1 MGNVVIGRL
10 DKIDEWTTD
19 APITKSSEIKPDGNE
34 TVFLSSQD
42 FDKRR
47 FGGKDVRL
55 FVPSELADDCK
66 DLSDVSV
73 YFDLELYPFFQK
85 IKEGMKSEEKPR
97 GVLRMR
103 RKVLEEEGDSVM
115 IGDLFVL
122 SALVGEPAEAMV
134 KRTRGEVRPSHV
146 ILTVDFG
153 GGTMG
158 HLEYT
163 FASERE
169 QIEFEWSGIK
179 RIIEFDSDE
188 MTPLTPD
195 GLTTLPLSYSVDAI
209 LSGAHSAD
217 DGLLQSLNKYR
228 SLLSGGGWR

>member
-1 MGNVVIGRL
+1 MGNVVIGRM
-10 DKIDEWTTD
+10 DKLDEWTTED
-19 APITKSSEIKPDGNE
+19 PFPKSSEKSPDGKE
-34 TVFLSSQD
+34 TVFLSLQE
-42 FDKRR
+42 FDKERS
-47 FGGKDVRL
+47 GGKDVRL
-55 FVPSELADDCK
+55 FVPSELADECK
-66 DLSDVSV
+66 GLSNVSV
-73 YFDLELYPFFQK
+73 YFDLELYPFFQR
-85 IKEGMKSEEKPR
+85 IKEVMKSDEKPR

-103 RKVLEEEGDSVM
+103 RKVLAEEGDSVM

-122 SALVGEPAEAMV
+122 SALVGEPSEVMV

-169 QIEFEWSGIK
+169 KIEFEWSGIK

-209 LSGAHSAD
+209 LSGAHLAD
-217 DGLLQSLNKYR
+217 EDLLQSLNKYR
-228 SLLSGGGWR
+228 SLLNGGGLR

>member
-10 DKIDEWTTD
+10 DKLDEWTTD
-19 APITKSSEIKPDGNE
+19 APFSISSEIGVDGNE
-34 TVFLSSQD
+34 TVFLPLKE
-42 FDKRR
+42 FDKGRI
-47 FGGKDVRL
+47 GGKDVRL
-55 FVPSELADDCK
+55 FVPSELTEDCK

-85 IKEGMKSEEKPR
+85 IKEGLEADEKPR

-103 RKVLEEEGDSVM
+103 RKVLAEEGDSVM

-122 SALVGEPAEAMV
+122 SALVGEPSGAMV
-134 KRTRGEVRPSHV
+134 KRTSGEVRPSHV

-169 QIEFEWSGIK
+169 KIEFEWSGIK
-179 RIIEFDSDE
+179 RIIEFDSDK
-188 MTPLTPD
+188 MTPLTPH
-195 GLTTLPLSYSVDAI
+195 GLTALPLSYSVDAI
-209 LSGAHSAD
+209 LSGAHPAD
-217 DGLLQSLNKYR
+217 EGLLQSLNKYR
-228 SLLSGGGWR
+228 SLLNGGGWR